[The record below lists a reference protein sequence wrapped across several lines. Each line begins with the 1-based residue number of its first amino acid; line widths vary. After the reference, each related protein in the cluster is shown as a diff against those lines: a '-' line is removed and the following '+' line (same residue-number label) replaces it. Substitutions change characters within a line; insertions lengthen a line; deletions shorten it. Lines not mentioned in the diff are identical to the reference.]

1 MNKKIL
7 ISLLYLLILAGTA
20 HAALRVTDLRTE
32 QLKNPLGIDIRHPRL
47 GWRIESDEQ
56 NVMQTAY
63 HILVASSPELL
74 AQGKGDCWDSGKV
87 KTDASQW
94 ITYQGETLKR
104 NTPYYWKVKVYTHT
118 NETDWS
124 EPAFWSMGLLN
135 EADWQGQWIGL
146 DHPAP
151 GDSETQWSRLAA
163 RYLRKEFA
171 LTKEVKRATVHIA
184 GMGLYEL
191 FINGQR
197 IGEQVL
203 APAPTDY
210 RKTILYNTYD
220 VTPQLQKENAIG
232 VILGNGRFYTMRQNY
247 KPYKIPTFGYPKLR
261 LNLIVEYTDGSRQTI
276 ASDISWKLTTEGP
289 IRSNNEYDGEEYDA
303 RKELG
308 DWNRAGYDDTNWIPA
323 GRVSIPSGTLRA
335 QMMPGM
341 KVTESLKPVS
351 IRKQGDKQI
360 LDIGQNMAGWLRI
373 RIKGQAGDSIR
384 LRFAERLQP
393 DGEIFTK
400 NLRDAHCTDIY
411 VVSGRE
417 PQDATW
423 APRFVYHG
431 FRYVEISGYPNA
443 KTEDF
448 TAEVV
453 DDEMAHTGTFTCSD
467 ETLNQVLRNAFWGI
481 RSNYKGM
488 PVDCPQRNERQPWLG
503 DHAMGSWGES
513 LFFNNHA
520 LYNKWTRDIREA
532 QREDGCIPDVAPAYW
547 NYYSDNVTWPATLP
561 LVCDMLFT
569 NYGDRRAIEENYPAL
584 KKWVSHIREYYLTK
598 EFIITKDKY
607 GDWCVPPESLEMI
620 HSNDPVRKTDGALIA
635 TAYYLKV
642 LQLMHR
648 FASLQGL
655 TAEAEEWGTLEG
667 RIKDAFNA
675 RFLHVKEGT
684 SPVPGHTLYPDSIFY
699 GNNTVTANIL
709 PLAFGLVPKQYMDEV
724 AKNTVATIITTNKGH
739 ISTGVIGTQWLLR
752 ELSRRGHADVAYLLA
767 TNKTYPSWG
776 YMAAQ
781 GAHHHLGTLEW
792 RQSKSRNEQWK
803 SRHALRRPASL
814 VLQQSGRHPC
824 RPLEARL

>member
-7 ISLLYLLILAGTA
+7 ISLLYLLILASTA
-20 HAALRVTDLRTE
+20 HAVLRVTDLRTE

-124 EPAFWSMGLLN
+124 EPASWSMGLLN

-146 DHPAP
+146 DRPAP

-203 APAPTDY
+203 SPAPTDY

-417 PQDATW
+417 PQDTTW

-467 ETLNQVLRNAFWGI
+467 ETLNKVLRNAFWGI

-547 NYYSDNVTWPATLP
+547 NY
-561 LVCDMLFT
+561 LF
-569 NYGDRRAIEENYPAL
+569 G
-584 KKWVSHIREYYLTK
+584 
-598 EFIITKDKY
+598 
-607 GDWCVPPESLEMI
+607 
-620 HSNDPVRKTDGALIA
+620 
-635 TAYYLKV
+635 
-642 LQLMHR
+642 
-648 FASLQGL
+648 
-655 TAEAEEWGTLEG
+655 
-667 RIKDAFNA
+667 
-675 RFLHVKEGT
+675 
-684 SPVPGHTLYPDSIFY
+684 
-699 GNNTVTANIL
+699 
-709 PLAFGLVPKQYMDEV
+709 
-724 AKNTVATIITTNKGH
+724 
-739 ISTGVIGTQWLLR
+739 
-752 ELSRRGHADVAYLLA
+752 
-767 TNKTYPSWG
+767 
-776 YMAAQ
+776 
-781 GAHHHLGTLEW
+781 
-792 RQSKSRNEQWK
+792 
-803 SRHALRRPASL
+803 
-814 VLQQSGRHPC
+814 
-824 RPLEARL
+824 

>member
-20 HAALRVTDLRTE
+20 HAVLRVTDLRTE

-124 EPAFWSMGLLN
+124 EPASWSMGLLN

-146 DHPAP
+146 DRPAP

-308 DWNRAGYDDTNWIPA
+308 DWNRTGYDDTNWIPA

-620 HSNDPVRKTDGALIA
+620 HSNDPARKTDGTLIA

-752 ELSRRGHADVAYLLA
+752 ELSRRGRL
-767 TNKTYPSWG
+767 S
-776 YMAAQ
+776 
-781 GAHHHLGTLEW
+781 
-792 RQSKSRNEQWK
+792 
-803 SRHALRRPASL
+803 
-814 VLQQSGRHPC
+814 SGH
-824 RPLEARL
+824 